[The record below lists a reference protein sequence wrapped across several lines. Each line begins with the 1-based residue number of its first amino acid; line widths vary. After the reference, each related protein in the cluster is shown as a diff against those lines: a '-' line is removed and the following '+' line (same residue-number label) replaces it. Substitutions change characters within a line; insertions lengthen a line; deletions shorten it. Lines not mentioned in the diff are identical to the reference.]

1 MQIIE
6 LYIRGYKRLT
16 GNQTN
21 HTTNNTLFDDQA
33 SFIETANIGD
43 IVFNLRTNESAT
55 ITLVD
60 TNTLLTISAN
70 IFTSGN
76 FDPYI
81 ILSDYEKV
89 DLFKDESISITDSLM
104 NLRDIKKVFTAFSQ
118 QFTLPASKTNNK
130 LFRHYENQDVQNS
143 FDARFRQ
150 DAIIKLNGVDYK
162 KGKIQFKSVKLK
174 NNKAYSYKV
183 VFYSNTVEL
192 KELLGNTLLEG
203 LEYDGLDFEYTESNI
218 RSKLVAN
225 NSDIVVPNIHHSKNM
240 RLTDDG
246 YRDYITGDELSYVDF
261 KPAIKL
267 LKIIEAIE
275 RTFPQINFTGFFQ
288 SNPFQRLYMW
298 LHRNAGFITNA
309 DEGGSAM
316 MIRNRFRS
324 QNDAAPTFTFNSQ
337 AGATI
342 DRRVVT
348 IDGGNTYGGAFV
360 GNKSYLFQVITTCGT
375 SELYTVRIVHATT
388 GQLYAQ
394 NEFETTAASITEF
407 DFNTTNYGN
416 GYWGVPLD
424 LFVEIESNNTLTI
437 SQSVVVRLRTKF
449 QPWSSPITRWTANYT
464 ATQTSIENTFFVGR
478 QMPKMKVID
487 FLNGL
492 FKMFNLVVRK
502 VGDNIDVQ
510 RAADFMNQGDSYDIT
525 KYVDMSSSTVER
537 IAPFDEM
544 EFKFKSKKS
553 FLVQYADEINGIPF
567 AEEKY
572 PTADVLPFDG
582 DPYKVEVPFEKMM
595 YERISNEDTNVQTSL
610 TQGAFLNKEF
620 QPTMG
625 APLILY
631 CILRTPDFTFRV
643 NGVTISP
650 PINTP
655 SNLGN
660 SLSWYGNTRTTLNF
674 GLEVDEFTGGVAT
687 ADTNLF
693 KDGYEDYVEAMFN
706 AQGRMLKVEAYLPQ
720 SILLKYD
727 LNDKFV
733 ISNKVYRINS
743 IKTNLLTNKSKLELY
758 NKDEFISDLENLQFA
773 YLPRLAQ
780 INLTKTENSISISY
794 VPLANPAANNI
805 TGYDIMLNDGL
816 YLSVGN
822 DVSGTTITGLDPN
835 TYYEIGVRVKYT
847 ISGSVRYS
855 LDRAKGITTNTA
867 PLVLAESGDTIIT
880 EQNDT
885 VILE

>member
-6 LYIRGYKRLT
+6 LYVRGYNRIR

-33 SFIETANIGD
+33 LFTKTTKAGD

-60 TNTLLTISAN
+60 TNTLLIISAN

-81 ILSDYEKV
+81 ILSDYVKV

-150 DAIIKLNGVDYK
+150 DAIIKLNGIDYK
-162 KGKIQFKSVKLK
+162 KGKIQFKSSKLK
-174 NNKAYSYKV
+174 DNKAYSYKV
-183 VFYSNTVEL
+183 VFYSDTVEL
-192 KELLGNTLLEG
+192 KELLGDALLEG
-203 LEYDGLDFEYTESNI
+203 LVYENLDFEYTGTNI
-218 RSKLVAN
+218 INKLVGN
-225 NSDIVVPNIHHSKNM
+225 NSDVIVPNITHSKNM
-240 RLTDDG
+240 RLTNEG
-246 YRDYITGDELSYVDF
+246 YLDHITQTELLHTDL

-267 LKIIEAIE
+267 DKIIKAIE
-275 RTFPQINFTGFFQ
+275 DTFPQINFTGFFD

-298 LHRNAGFITNA
+298 LHRNAGYPTNA
-309 DEGGSAM
+309 DESGTAM
-316 MIRNRFRS
+316 LIRNRFRN
-324 QNDAAPTFTFNSQ
+324 QTELENTYNFNSQ

-342 DRRVVT
+342 DRRP
-348 IDGGNTYGGAFV
+348 IQIP
-360 GNKSYLFQVITTCGT
+360 LFKEIEFTVFATCSTT
-375 SELYTVRIVHATT
+375 EQYTVRIKHATT
-388 GQLYAQ
+388 GQLYFSDSYTSTSQ
-394 NEFETTAASITEF
+394 TTSTFIF
-407 DFNTTNYGN
+407 TTVSYG
-416 GYWGVPLD
+416 GSSWSEILD
-424 LFVEIESNNTLTI
+424 LYVEIESNNTLSITHT
-437 SQSVVVRLRTKF
+437 VRTKL
-449 QPWSSPITRWTANYT
+449 QQRPWPGSSTIIVLWEANYT
-464 ATQTSIENTFFVGR
+464 AQQTAIENTFFIGK

-502 VGDNIDVQ
+502 IGDNIDVQ
-510 RAADFMNQGDSYDIT
+510 RAADFMNQGNSYDIT
-525 KYVDMSSSTVER
+525 KFVDMSNSTVER
-537 IAPFDEM
+537 IAPFNEM

-572 PTADVLPFDG
+572 PNSTNLPFDG
-582 DPYKVEVPFEKMM
+582 KPYKIELPFEKMM
-595 YERISNEDTNVQTSL
+595 YERITNEDTQIQKNSV
-610 TQGAFLNKEF
+610 QGAFLNKDF
-620 QPTMG
+620 QPTIG

-631 CILRTPDFTFRV
+631 CIRRTPNFTYRI
-643 NGVTISP
+643 NGTQITSA
-650 PINTP
+650 INTP

-660 SLSWYGNTRTTLNF
+660 SFSWYGNTRTTLNF
-674 GLEVDEFTGGVAT
+674 GLEIDEFSGGIAT

-693 KDGYEDYVEAMFN
+693 KDGYEDYVETIFSR
-706 AQGRMLKVEAYLPQ
+706 QGRMLKVDAYLPL

-733 ISNKVYRINS
+733 INNKVYRINS

-758 NKDEFISDLENLQFA
+758 NKDEFVRQIDNGQFA
-773 YLPRLAQ
+773 YLGRLTE
-780 INLTKTENSISISY
+780 INLIKTENSITISY
-794 VPLANPAANNI
+794 VPLSNPATNNI

-822 DVSGTTITGLDPN
+822 DVSGTTITGLDSN
-835 TYYEIGVRVKYT
+835 TYYEIAVRVKYT
-847 ISGSVRYS
+847 IAGIIKYS
-855 LDRAKGITTNTA
+855 LDTAKAITTNVAPTA
-867 PLVLAESGDTIIT
+867 LAENNDTLIT

-885 VILE
+885 IILE